1 MSAPQEA
8 GDGMDDVTRQLKQ
21 RIGDLALTSAMKQA
35 IVKRWE
41 AGREKFAGT
50 ADDCTAPGYDLVAA
64 QEEELMDAVAYG
76 AAAEVLGT
84 ATEAMRTRTAVA
96 VGLLKAAVACHA
108 GMATF
113 ATAGVSDKGE
123 A

>member
-1 MSAPQEA
+1 
-8 GDGMDDVTRQLKQ
+8 MDDVTRQLKQ

-96 VGLLKAAVACHA
+96 VGLLR
-108 GMATF
+108 
-113 ATAGVSDKGE
+113 
-123 A
+123 